1 MTASIVRW
9 EKETCI
15 LTEKEE
21 INSPFSD
28 DIIVHIENS
37 IKNFLKVKIKK
48 GKKILEPR
56 STQKS
61 NSYLYANK
69 QMETEIKRCNKEYNL
84 KGQGNRLTSK
94 EIFSLR

>member
-1 MTASIVRW
+1 MTLLSTQ
-9 EKETCI
+9 KT
-15 LTEKEE
+15 L
-21 INSPFSD
+21 
-28 DIIVHIENS
+28 
-37 IKNFLKVKIKK
+37 KNFLKVKIKK

-69 QMETEIKRCNKEYNL
+69 QMETEIKRCNKEYDL